1 MKLSR
6 DQLADYLEVMNEKK
20 AVKAME
26 SDFRIHGFMIY
37 QCEDCV

>member
-1 MKLSR
+1 MKLLR
-6 DQLADYLEVMNEKK
+6 DQLADYLEVMNEK
-20 AVKAME
+20 AAKAME